1 MIWYSLPPAT
11 PRPREEGQWEG
22 LGASAQG
29 VSHPEKAQERRDSR
43 SDMLEAGREG
53 LPEALGLRLHMVGFE
68 EGLV

>member
-1 MIWYSLPPAT
+1 M
-11 PRPREEGQWEG
+11 
-22 LGASAQG
+22 

-53 LPEALGLRLHMVGFE
+53 VPEALGLRLHMVGFE